1 MLKLQEVKQRALHAS
16 EMINDKAKEFL
27 GNAEYSEGDRSRNV
41 GNYIWIMLKNQK
53 VRLSAGQPNTIRV
66 QVDRPIWRWADAS
79 PFG

>member
-41 GNYIWIMLKNQK
+41 GNYI
-53 VRLSAGQPNTIRV
+53 
-66 QVDRPIWRWADAS
+66 
-79 PFG
+79 